1 MRIKPV
7 KIVLLS
13 AMIKCFSEKLSD
25 TRSLKM
31 VERIRSL
38 FLCQSQVFKL
48 LGRFYYVLML
58 LCKTRERGKIFAR
71 AVLSEARARFFRPS

>member
-1 MRIKPV
+1 MLFWEVIRDKIIKNGWKNKKPFFV
-7 KIVLLS
+7 
-13 AMIKCFSEKLSD
+13 
-25 TRSLKM
+25 SLP
-31 VERIRSL
+31 S
-38 FLCQSQVFKL
+38 FQKL